1 MSAGTRSK
9 IVALAVVAALAV
21 AACSS
26 SGGNGEQA
34 EETPT
39 EAETTTTVETVEE
52 PAGPALAMGEGTAF
66 LIDWSALTAE
76 AFFAFMPSD
85 DPFWFIH
92 TEEPDG
98 FFSLEMFTTAY
109 GSLWTGELGTHD
121 IDCSP
126 GGTGI
131 CVHLVRPGTDA
142 DLREDGAVTGTVAI
156 NQLDDTGYDIVVD
169 ATFSDGTTIT
179 GLQVTG

>member
-1 MSAGTRSK
+1 MAHVLERG
-9 IVALAVVAALAV
+9 AVHR
-21 AACSS
+21 
-26 SGGNGEQA
+26 
-34 EETPT
+34 
-39 EAETTTTVETVEE
+39 VE
-52 PAGPALAMGEGTAF
+52 G
-66 LIDWSALTAE
+66 
-76 AFFAFMPSD
+76 D
-85 DPFWFIH
+85 DPFRRVAEGVEFLAK
-92 TEEPDG
+92 EKRLRQREPR
-98 FFSLEMFTTAY
+98 EMITVPC
-109 GSLWTGELGTHD
+109 

-142 DLREDGAVTGTVAI
+142 DLGEDGAVTGTVAI